1 MKARTLIEGAS
12 FGPDDL
18 KIIGRAFD
26 MAWEQLQPQFS
37 GDAAGA
43 EAARMRLANVILEL
57 ANNGHPL
64 TQLAEGA
71 PPGNVPSE
79 EMVEPP
85 FVREA
90 EVLVKG
96 ILAIAEMRSG

>member
-18 KIIGRAFD
+18 KIIGSAFD
-26 MAWEQLQPQFS
+26 MAWEQIKPQLS
-37 GDAAGA
+37 GDPVGT
-43 EAARMRLANVILEL
+43 EAAHLRLANIILDL

-71 PPGNVPSE
+71 LRILTTAPR
-79 EMVEPP
+79 EP
-85 FVREA
+85 
-90 EVLVKG
+90 
-96 ILAIAEMRSG
+96 